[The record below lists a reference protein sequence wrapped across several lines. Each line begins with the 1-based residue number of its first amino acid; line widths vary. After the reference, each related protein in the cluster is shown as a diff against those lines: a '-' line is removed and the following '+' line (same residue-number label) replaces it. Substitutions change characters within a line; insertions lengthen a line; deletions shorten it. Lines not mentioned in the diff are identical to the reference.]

1 MQKKRVSLLAFASIP
16 LFLAACGG
24 ETPQPYHGTPYDG
37 RTAGSGVVYVREHLA
52 PPADVNT
59 EPQTKEEA
67 PAPAAEE
74 AAPAETPAPAPEPEK
89 PAEPAPTTSGDK
101 VFHKATEK

>member
-1 MQKKRVSLLAFASIP
+1 MQKKRIGLLAFASLP

-24 ETPQPYHGTPYDG
+24 EVPQPYHGTPYDG
-37 RTAGSGVVYVREHLA
+37 RTAGSGVIYVREHMA

-59 EPQTKEEA
+59 EPQVREEA
-67 PAPAAEE
+67 PAPAVEEVVPAEE
-74 AAPAETPAPAPEPEK
+74 VVPEPAPAP
-89 PAEPAPTTSGDK
+89 ATSGDK